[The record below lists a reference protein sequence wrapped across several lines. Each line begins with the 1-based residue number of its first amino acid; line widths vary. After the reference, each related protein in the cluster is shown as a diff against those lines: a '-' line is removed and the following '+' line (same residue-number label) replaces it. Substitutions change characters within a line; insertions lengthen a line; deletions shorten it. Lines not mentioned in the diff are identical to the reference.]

1 MRKIHQDK
9 KRKKY
14 VSPDAFVVVFP
25 GMSVLSGDGTAQWT
39 EGINTTSGD
48 YNTGVPA
55 DSNDDESE
63 WASDAGARDFGIFE
77 D

>member
-25 GMSVLSGDGTAQWT
+25 GMSVLAGDGTTQWT
-39 EGINTTSGD
+39 GGMNTGSEN

-63 WASDAGARDFGIFE
+63 WASDAGAKEFGFFE
-77 D
+77 E